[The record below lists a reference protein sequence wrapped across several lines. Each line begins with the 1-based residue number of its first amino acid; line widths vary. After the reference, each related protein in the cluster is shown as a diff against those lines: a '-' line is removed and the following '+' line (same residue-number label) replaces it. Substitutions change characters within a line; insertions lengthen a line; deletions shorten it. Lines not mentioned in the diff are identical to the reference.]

1 VTEFQG
7 QEVVLHPENKR
18 FRAMNGVLFSIS
30 LKYGTAIGN
39 VVNVNNRK
47 RMANVIQIIDIVESS
62 KSVDYDEIHERA
74 NSGNVII
81 PPFST
86 NRPFFGG
93 YGIAKRVG
101 NIDPYTPPEV
111 WNVLIDRPV
120 YNPYIREFVPEG
132 LGEVRVSPPIEER
145 RGWNL
150 RVSNNGNWGRPP
162 NVDELSMKVQ
172 PRNIFFLSYVD
183 LFLARAVAALKGEEL
198 PTRPV
203 SPEG

>member
-1 VTEFQG
+1 VTVFQG
-7 QEVVLHPENKR
+7 REIVLHPENKR

-47 RMANVIQIIDIVESS
+47 KISNVIQIIDIVESS
-62 KSVDYDEIHERA
+62 KSFDYDDIRERV

-93 YGIAKRVG
+93 YGIAKRAG
-101 NIDPYTPPEV
+101 KIDPYTPPEV
-111 WNVLIDRPV
+111 WNVLFDRPV

-132 LGEVRVSPPIEER
+132 FGEIRASPSIEER
-145 RGWNL
+145 RGWDL
-150 RVSNNGNWGRPP
+150 CVSNNGEWGMPQTWTSS
-162 NVDELSMKVQ
+162 V
-172 PRNIFFLSYVD
+172 
-183 LFLARAVAALKGEEL
+183 
-198 PTRPV
+198 
-203 SPEG
+203 